1 MSKIVPIDGMSLS
14 PEIQGL
20 VNDIGFFDYSQTQV
34 VQNTYEDYLDPSKKV
49 QEQKSD
55 SYLVT
60 FSGKEVSVVVGIV
73 DMVNS
78 TKICAK
84 LGPVK
89 AAKYYQVFINSMSK
103 IISKYGGVVIKNIG
117 DCLLYYFPYGEK
129 KSKDYFENALKASQ
143 SLLESHD
150 VICDYLHEQDLP
162 CLDYRV
168 SLDYG
173 NVIMMNPNLS
183 ATGDMIGPPINM
195 CAKINRSAK
204 TNGMVIGGD
213 LYEIVKKERQFKFK
227 TVKGYCIGFRYTY
240 PIYAVKQEESAE

>member
-1 MSKIVPIDGMSLS
+1 MSKIVPIDGMSLI

-73 DMVNS
+73 DMVDS

-129 KSKDYFENALKASQ
+129 KRRTTLRMLSR
-143 SLLESHD
+143 
-150 VICDYLHEQDLP
+150 
-162 CLDYRV
+162 RV
-168 SLDYG
+168 NHS
-173 NVIMMNPNLS
+173 
-183 ATGDMIGPPINM
+183 
-195 CAKINRSAK
+195 
-204 TNGMVIGGD
+204 
-213 LYEIVKKERQFKFK
+213 
-227 TVKGYCIGFRYTY
+227 
-240 PIYAVKQEESAE
+240 

>member
-1 MSKIVPIDGMSLS
+1 G
-14 PEIQGL
+14 
-20 VNDIGFFDYSQTQV
+20 
-34 VQNTYEDYLDPSKKV
+34 
-49 QEQKSD
+49 
-55 SYLVT
+55 
-60 FSGKEVSVVVGIV
+60 
-73 DMVNS
+73 
-78 TKICAK
+78 
-84 LGPVK
+84 
-89 AAKYYQVFINSMSK
+89 
-103 IISKYGGVVIKNIG
+103 
-117 DCLLYYFPYGEK
+117 
-129 KSKDYFENALKASQ
+129 
-143 SLLESHD
+143 
-150 VICDYLHEQDLP
+150 LP

-227 TVKGYCIGFRYTY
+227 TVKRYCIGFRYTY